1 MKKLFPSSLRKM
13 NSDERG
19 KCCFCGG
26 ECNPYSQSCGMC
38 SRTLTGYAMG
48 WNSLPPYLFPKH
60 IKEREINSIMD
71 SIPVKPTS
79 VIVYDIDDTLLDLSG
94 NPIQHIVNTYNYAK
108 SKGFL
113 TAIITAR
120 PAIKE
125 NIERTI
131 KQLEMNGIHDYI
143 CVYFRPVETQDVA
156 RYKMLSRKDLHD
168 RGYNVSMSIGD
179 LPWDV
184 GQYGGIGYIV

>member
-1 MKKLFPSSLRKM
+1 M

-19 KCCFCGG
+19 TCCFCKGD
-26 ECNPYSQSCGMC
+26 CNPLSQSCGMC
-38 SRTLTGYAMG
+38 SRNLTGYALG
-48 WNSLPPYLFPKH
+48 WNSLPPYLSSQN
-60 IKEREINSIMD
+60 IKEREINSILD
-71 SIPVKPTS
+71 SIPVKPNS
-79 VIVYDIDDTLLDLSG
+79 VVVYDIDDTLLDLAG
-94 NPIQHIVNTYNYAK
+94 NPIEHIVRTYKYAL

-120 PAIKE
+120 PALKQ
-125 NIERTI
+125 NIENTV
-131 KQLEMNGIHDYI
+131 KQLESNGIHDYI
-143 CVYFRPVETQDVA
+143 CVYLRPIDTNDVA

-168 RGYNVSMSIGD
+168 RGYNVVMSIGD